1 MIKYCYSPGA
11 RGFFRSDLSARVP
24 DDAVPVSE
32 KRHAQ
37 LMQAQAE
44 GAAIVACPKTGKPLA
59 QLPPCDPASLR
70 AMLVNM
76 VKSEA
81 GRRIRAEAPL
91 WRQIND
97 ATAIALG
104 EIDEQVAA
112 RLARITAIR
121 AASDRIE
128 EQIAA
133 TATAQLKQFPVAT
146 NPLWPALDQGTD

>member
-1 MIKYCYSPGA
+1 MIKYFYSPGA

-24 DDAVPVSE
+24 DDVVPVSE

-37 LMQAQAE
+37 LMQAQAD
-44 GAAIVACPKTGKPLA
+44 GAAIVPCPKTGKPLA

-70 AMLVNM
+70 AVLVSM

-81 GRRIRAEAPL
+81 GRRIRAVAPL
-91 WRQIND
+91 WRQSND
-97 ATAIALG
+97 AIAIALG
-104 EIDEQVAA
+104 EIDDRVIA

-128 EQIAA
+128 DQIALTSA
-133 TATAQLKQFPVAT
+133 AQLKQFPVAT